1 MKELRYP
8 LIHGQQCRVLPY
20 SVKLTKLQS
29 KDLATGSTDDSHCYV
44 FVKGFMK
51 DKWLHSDLYNAFE
64 TYGSIVSAKVS
75 IDKNHI
81 SKGFGYV
88 QFEKASEAE
97 KAKAEV

>member
-1 MKELRYP
+1 
-8 LIHGQQCRVLPY
+8 
-20 SVKLTKLQS
+20 
-29 KDLATGSTDDSHCYV
+29 
-44 FVKGFMK
+44 MK
-51 DKWLHSDLYNAFE
+51 DKWLHRDIYGAFE
-64 TYGSIVSAKVS
+64 TFGSIVSAKVS